1 MPGAGRFGSG
11 ALWKP
16 ALMQSEDAD
25 LMASQAFRAVSS
37 PDVSN
42 VARHRLTQ
50 VSLAVQSPKA
60 WQSQVGDPGDLKSL
74 VELSP
79 SLRLKVWIYEC
90 MAV

>member
-1 MPGAGRFGSG
+1 MPGAGRFSSG

-25 LMASQAFRAVSS
+25 LMASQAFSAVSS
-37 PDVSN
+37 PDVPG
-42 VARHRLTQ
+42 HRLTQ

-60 WQSQVGDPGDLKSL
+60 WQSQVGDLKSL

-79 SLRLKVWIYEC
+79 SLRLQVWIYEC